1 MTVIKTK
8 NAPAAIGPYEVG
20 IKIGKFISE
29 KRKEKGITQSEL
41 AEKLYITDRA
51 ISKWE
56 NGVCM
61 PDVGTIPEL
70 CKILNITI
78 NDLFSG
84 EVVNMKDNEK
94 KLEENLMEMA
104 KLKEEADKRLLNL
117 EWVIGILACIVL
129 FGAMLIP
136 AYVEMKTYLKVII
149 MVSGVIVFLIAMFYA
164 LKIEQVAGYYECR
177 KCGHKYVPGYW
188 TCFFAPHIGRSRYMR
203 CPKCNTKSYHKKVL
217 K

>member
-1 MTVIKTK
+1 MDQ
-8 NAPAAIGPYEVG
+8 

-41 AEKLYITDRA
+41 AEKLNITDRA

-56 NGVCM
+56 NGICM

-70 CKILNITI
+70 CELLNITI

-84 EVVNMKDNEK
+84 EVVNMKNNEK

-104 KLKEEADKRLLNL
+104 RQKEEADKRLLNL
-117 EWVIGILACIVL
+117 EWIIGILSCIVL
-129 FGAMLIP
+129 FGTLLVAS
-136 AYVEMKTYLKVII
+136 YVEMATYLRII
-149 MVSGVIVFLIAMFYA
+149 IIVVGVIVFFVAMFYA
-164 LKIEQVAGYYECR
+164 LKIEQVAGYYEC
-177 KCGHKYVPGYW
+177 KNCGHKYVPEYW
-188 TCFFAPHIGRSRYMR
+188 TVFFAPHMGRSRYMK
-203 CPKCNTKSYHKKVL
+203 CPKCNTKCYHKKVI

>member
-1 MTVIKTK
+1 MDQ
-8 NAPAAIGPYEVG
+8 

-41 AEKLYITDRA
+41 AEKLNITDRA

-56 NGVCM
+56 NGICM

-70 CKILNITI
+70 CELLNITI

-84 EVVNMKDNEK
+84 EVVNMKNNEK

-104 KLKEEADKRLLNL
+104 RQKEEADKRLLNL
-117 EWVIGILACIVL
+117 EWIIGILSCIVL
-129 FGAMLIP
+129 FGTLLVAS
-136 AYVEMKTYLKVII
+136 YVEMATYLRII
-149 MVSGVIVFLIAMFYA
+149 IIVVGVIVFFIAMFYA
-164 LKIEQVAGYYECR
+164 LKIEQVAGYYEC
-177 KCGHKYVPGYW
+177 KNCGHKYVPEYW
-188 TCFFAPHIGRSRYMR
+188 TVFFAPHMGRSRYMK
-203 CPKCNTKSYHKKVL
+203 CPKCNTKCYHKKVI

>member
-1 MTVIKTK
+1 MDQ
-8 NAPAAIGPYEVG
+8 

-29 KRKEKGITQSEL
+29 KRKELGITQSEL
-41 AEKLYITDRA
+41 AEKLNITDRA

-70 CKILNITI
+70 CEILNITI

-84 EVVNMKDNEK
+84 EVVNMKNNEK

-104 KLKEEADKRLLNL
+104 RQKEEADKRLLNL

-129 FGAMLIP
+129 FGGLLVSS
-136 AYVEMKTYLKVII
+136 YVEMKTYLRIIIIAGSVII
-149 MVSGVIVFLIAMFYA
+149 FFIAMFYA
-164 LKIEQVAGYYECR
+164 LKIEQVAGYYEC
-177 KCGHKYVPGYW
+177 KNCGHKYVPEYW
-188 TCFFAPHIGRSRYMR
+188 TVFFAPHMGRSRYMR
-203 CPKCNTKSYHKKVL
+203 CPQCNTKCYHKKVI